1 MELYHWDVLA
11 TSKEDVSRW
20 MFHLRL
26 VWDVVRTY
34 WLYAVVIYFLD
45 VVTNIFYHVIETYH
59 ELVVKCLI
67 SDVPATLLR
76 HTEWCCWN
84 VVTTFSCQVEDASKY
99 LRQKVMIMTLVI
111 FWFSYFWLILL
122 KSIYNPYLHFHYNSQ
137 LVKFVIRINI
147 NLLIAI
153 NCCRCLS
160 VFTHVSPFS

>member
-1 MELYHWDVLA
+1 MRRYLNVLCNIVELYHWDVLA

-76 HTEWCCWN
+76 
-84 VVTTFSCQVEDASKY
+84 Y
-99 LRQKVMIMTLVI
+99 LWYFGFHI
-111 FWFSYFWLILL
+111 FDWSYSSLYIILIFI
-122 KSIYNPYLHFHYNSQ
+122 SIIIDNWSNLSSESILTVNS
-137 LVKFVIRINI
+137 N
-147 NLLIAI
+147 
-153 NCCRCLS
+153 
-160 VFTHVSPFS
+160 